1 MLHMVV
7 ARVLLPIGVVVLV
20 VLPSVCTT
28 PSPQGL
34 LQMVSAFN
42 DVSLFLMLSTQPRP
56 DAEIS
61 SVSALGAYN
70 NHTSSTNFL
79 INALLWK
86 LDSPGTRRTQP
97 MPALLTQ
104 LASGYSLGNRHL
116 IMRIELLS
124 SQSVYFLYD
133 LCARRV
139 KPKKKY
145 CATLV
150 ISGI

>member
-1 MLHMVV
+1 MCLDASHGGSEGAADDWGGGVGGATLCLHYSL
-7 ARVLLPIGVVVLV
+7 ATG
-20 VLPSVCTT
+20 TAAN
-28 PSPQGL
+28 GL
-34 LQMVSAFN
+34 CFN

-56 DAEIS
+56 NAEIS

-86 LDSPGTRRTQP
+86 LDSPGPRRTQP

-139 KPKKKY
+139 KPKKS
-145 CATLV
+145 TVQLW
-150 ISGI
+150 

>member
-1 MLHMVV
+1 MVL
-7 ARVLLPIGVVVLV
+7 ARVLPIGVVLV
-20 VLPSVCTT
+20 VLPSLCT

-61 SVSALGAYN
+61 SVSALGAYSY
-70 NHTSSTNFL
+70 HTSRTNFL

-86 LDSPGTRRTQP
+86 LDSLDTRRTQP
-97 MPALLTQ
+97 ITALLTH

-124 SQSVYFLYD
+124 SQSVYFLYE
-133 LCARRV
+133 LYTRRV
-139 KPKKKY
+139 KPKKV
-145 CATLV
+145 CVTLV
-150 ISGI
+150 IFGI